1 MKLSLPPNLVDKLVW
16 VPIISF
22 CRIFIPIY
30 TFDALL
36 CRNWLVSP
44 PSLTLRI
51 TLLRSLN
58 FGPIYNKKASPMVWF
73 LCHFQRKGVNLCKI
87 CCSYSHPIWG
97 LSCIIMLMFTII
109 IVDSHKTN
117 DKIWI
122 WMVHYIQ
129 RKYNSFVKYRNP
141 SPQHEM
147 AHTQNMCNNKTC
159 TKT

>member
-30 TFDALL
+30 TFDGLL

-44 PSLTLRI
+44 PNSLTLRI
-51 TLLRSLN
+51 TLLRSSN

-73 LCHFQRKGVNLCKI
+73 LCHFQHKGVNLCKI
-87 CCSYSHPIWG
+87 CCSYPHPIWG
-97 LSCIIMLMFTII
+97 LSGIIMLMPTSI

-117 DKIWI
+117 HKIWI

-129 RKYNSFVKYRNP
+129 RKYNSFVNNRNP

-147 AHTQNMCNNKTC
+147 AHTQNNVQ
-159 TKT
+159 